1 MAETELHCTYSNLCS
16 CKLASYK
23 AIDCLNANVCLKHY
37 CLDHNLQH
45 VHVKHQCCKAPMLS
59 NNKRHC
65 KGLDIHVNCTKNE
78 YVCIIILTTLETLS
92 IEKVNTF
99 TRPWPKHSLCFQA
112 LSSCHQTYN
121 ITFFFLVSTATNA
134 VINCYKCSGCWHG
147 IGS

>member
-23 AIDCLNANVCLKHY
+23 AIDCLNANVCLK
-37 CLDHNLQH
+37 QH

-99 TRPWPKHSLCFQA
+99 TRP
-112 LSSCHQTYN
+112 
-121 ITFFFLVSTATNA
+121 
-134 VINCYKCSGCWHG
+134 
-147 IGS
+147 